1 VRPHRLEVTAF
12 GPFAETAAIDFDVLA
27 DTGLFLI
34 HGQTGAGKSS
44 VLDAVCFALYGQ
56 VAGARNAVRR
66 LRSDH
71 APAALAPRVVLEVTV
86 RGRRLRITRSPAW
99 QRPKKRGTGTT
110 QEQAR
115 VMVEEY
121 VAGSWTGRSTR
132 LDEAGDFIGGLL
144 GLTAEQFCQVALLP
158 QGEFA
163 AFLRAGAEERHKV
176 LERLFSTEI
185 FTRVEGWLA
194 ERRAATRRAADD
206 LRAAAESIA
215 DRVAEAAGTQR
226 PDADAGDALVAW
238 ATELTGQLGAVE
250 VVTGSLL
257 AESAAGLESARAA
270 AQRARTLADRQRRHA
285 DAVRRRDVLAAKAG
299 ERAELA
305 ANLAA
310 ATRADQVRPLLR
322 AVAERA
328 RAAEDAGR
336 RAAAARAA
344 VTALIPPN
352 DTTANAAGPTA
363 EEPAADTVGWA
374 GDRAGDTALAAA
386 ERVRRDEMAGL
397 DRLRGDADRL
407 GAIGADI
414 GRARQAGERL
424 DEREAALSAAL
435 AELPGQV
442 EGLRAELAAAD
453 RQAAGRPGAVAAVDD
468 AARRAA
474 AAERRDE
481 LLGALAA
488 AEAGHRAAVD
498 AAQELRDRVQELRQ
512 ARLDG
517 MAAVLAGDLAAGEP
531 CRVCGSPDHPT
542 PAEALGGIPT
552 DDDEDR
558 VQAAYEQAQADR
570 EEAAA
575 RVAELGAELDAAR
588 DLAADRT
595 LDALTAEL
603 ADAEAELDAIDAA
616 TATAERIAAELDA
629 AEAGLAEA
637 RDQRE
642 EIIRRLAEN
651 STKLAELEAESGR
664 LRARLDAARGDDPS
678 LEARVERLGREAAAL
693 HAAVEA
699 VRESAT
705 AERELAAAG
714 AAAERAAERQGF
726 ESAAAAVHAALP
738 DEARSELTA
747 RGRAFDAEEA
757 AVHEL
762 LGDPELT
769 EAAALPAPDIAA
781 VEAALTAAERRHTA
795 VASAADRARQRRARL
810 AELRAELID
819 RVAAWRPAADRHAV
833 AVRLAGLTSGQPG
846 VNRLS
851 MRLSAYVL
859 AARLEQVVA
868 AANERLARMSAGR
881 YALVHTVD
889 RAAGDRRGGSGGLGL
904 RIVDAWTGQ
913 ERDPVTLSGG
923 ESFITSLSLALGL
936 ADVVTVEA
944 GGTEIGTLFVDEG
957 FGSLDDETL
966 DEVMDVLDGLRD
978 GGRAVGIVSHVAE
991 LRARIPAQLH
1001 VRKTRTGSHLEVAG
1015 A

>member
-1 VRPHRLEVTAF
+1 
-12 GPFAETAAIDFDVLA
+12 
-27 DTGLFLI
+27 
-34 HGQTGAGKSS
+34 

-121 VAGSWTGRSTR
+121 VAGSWLGRSTR

-144 GLTAEQFCQVALLP
+144 GLTADQFCQVALLP

-185 FTRVEGWLA
+185 FTRVEAWLA
-194 ERRAATRRAADD
+194 ERRAATRRAADEQ
-206 LRAAAESIA
+206 RAAAESIA

-226 PDADAGDALVAW
+226 SDVDDGAALVAW

-250 VVTGSLL
+250 AVTGSLL
-257 AESAAGLESARAA
+257 AESAAGLEAARAA

-285 DAVRRRDVLAAKAG
+285 DAVRRRDLLAAKAG

-305 ANLAA
+305 ATLAS

-322 AVAERA
+322 VVAERA
-328 RAAEDAGR
+328 RAAEAAAR

-344 VTALIPPN
+344 VTGLVPP
-352 DTTANAAGPTA
+352 DAAADADAEADAEADAAADIGADIEGGAATLATA
-363 EEPAADTVGWA
+363 E
-374 GDRAGDTALAAA
+374 RA
-386 ERVRRDEMAGL
+386 RRDEMAGL

-407 GAIGADI
+407 HAIGADI
-414 GRARQAGERL
+414 ARARRESERL

-442 EGLRAELAAAD
+442 EALRAELAAAD
-453 RQAAGRPGAVAAVDD
+453 RQAAARPGAVAAVDD
-468 AARRAA
+468 RARRMA

-481 LLGALAA
+481 LIAALAD
-488 AEAGHRAAVD
+488 AEAAHRSAVD
-498 AAQELRDRVQELRQ
+498 AAQELRDQVQELRQ

-542 PAEALGGIPT
+542 PAEALGVIPT

-570 EEAAA
+570 EDAAA
-575 RVAELGAELDAAR
+575 RVAELGAELEAAR
-588 DLAADRT
+588 DLAGDRT

-616 TATAERIAAELDA
+616 VADAERIAADLDA

-642 EIIRRLAEN
+642 EIVRRLAEN
-651 STKLAELEAESGR
+651 ATRLAEFEAESGR
-664 LRARLDAARGDDPS
+664 LRVRLDAARGDDPS
-678 LEARVERLGREAAAL
+678 IEARVERLGREAAAL

-699 VRESAT
+699 VRAAAT

-714 AAAERAAERQGF
+714 ATAEQAAERQGF

-738 DEARSELTA
+738 DDVRSELTA

-757 AVHEL
+757 AVGEL

-769 EAAALPAPDIAA
+769 EAAARPVPDLAA
-781 VEAALTAAERRHTA
+781 VEADLAAAERRHTA

-833 AVRLAGLTSGQPG
+833 AARLAALATGQPG
-846 VNRLS
+846 ANRLS

-904 RIVDAWTGQ
+904 RVVDAWTGQ

-1015 A
+1015 